1 MAYIFIIFFM
11 TPKDPKNQKKLK
23 KPLPKIP
30 KLPKDA
36 NVKIIEITP
45 RTFLIPVIAFVLLY
59 IVFSLVRTSMSE
71 EIIERNTKIGLNE
84 IVAAYNS

>member
-1 MAYIFIIFFM
+1 M
-11 TPKDPKNQKKLK
+11 TPKDPKNQKKPK
-23 KPLPKIP
+23 KPLPRLP

-45 RTFLIPVIAFVLLY
+45 RTFLIPVIVLVLLY
-59 IVFSLVRTSMSE
+59 VVFSFVRTSMSDE
-71 EIIERNTKIGLNE
+71 VIDRNTKIGLNE

>member
-1 MAYIFIIFFM
+1 MP
-11 TPKDPKNQKKLK
+11 PKDSKNPKKLK

-45 RTFLIPVIAFVLLY
+45 RTFLIPLIVLAALYIAFSFFRSY
-59 IVFSLVRTSMSE
+59 TSD

-84 IVAAYNS
+84 IIALYNS